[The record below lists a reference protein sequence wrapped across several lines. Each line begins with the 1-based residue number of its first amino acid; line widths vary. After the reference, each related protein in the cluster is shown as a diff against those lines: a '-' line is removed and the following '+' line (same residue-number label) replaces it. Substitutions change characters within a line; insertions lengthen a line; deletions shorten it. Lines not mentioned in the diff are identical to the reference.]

1 MNKIELW
8 YIFIFLMSLLLVL
21 LTISYAD
28 EIDGAVER
36 RIGKE
41 SEVMSFEDKPFER
54 GLPSVI

>member
-8 YIFIFLMSLLLVL
+8 YIFIILMSLLLVL

-36 RIGKE
+36 HIRKE
-41 SEVMSFEDKPFER
+41 SGVMSFEGEPFER